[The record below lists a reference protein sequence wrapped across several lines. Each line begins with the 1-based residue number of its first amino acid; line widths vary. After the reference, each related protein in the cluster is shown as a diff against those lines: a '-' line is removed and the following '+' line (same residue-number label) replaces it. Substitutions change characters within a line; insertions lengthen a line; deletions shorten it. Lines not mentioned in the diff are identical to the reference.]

1 MSAKYM
7 REAHEHWVAI
17 DGDNKVLESKNL
29 QSFVDR
35 HGALTLMMAHYELSL
50 IRVKAVVD
58 DEPVNDEPVEGKQ
71 YSLLELSK
79 TGKWSESEVV
89 KEKEPEVLLEF
100 F

>member
-1 MSAKYM
+1 MSVTYM
-7 REAHEHWVAI
+7 REAHEHWIAI
-17 DGDNKVLESKNL
+17 DGDRKVLNSKNL

-50 IRVKAVVD
+50 IEVKAVVD
-58 DEPVNDEPVEGKQ
+58 DKPAEGKQ

-89 KEKEPEVLLEF
+89 KDKEPEVLLEF